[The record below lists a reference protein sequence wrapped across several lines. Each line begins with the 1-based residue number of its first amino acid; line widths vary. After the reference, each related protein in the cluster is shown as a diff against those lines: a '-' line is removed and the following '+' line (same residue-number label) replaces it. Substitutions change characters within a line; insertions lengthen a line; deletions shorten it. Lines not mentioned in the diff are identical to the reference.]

1 MTSRS
6 YPRDGQVPATVGECW
21 RNRLTSVWRVDRL
34 PARGR
39 AAVARL
45 GQRRSGGDIMKWS
58 RLLALVLVAVAP
70 TVVTAEAAEAAL
82 PTVVASCGMV
92 ITSSVKLAN
101 DLSCDSET
109 ALGISPPLGHG
120 IIVDLGGH
128 TVAATNTSFAV
139 ASQTAGTHAT
149 VRNGRIAGGL
159 FDIGGGASHALFQNL
174 VLDGQGTDETGEGV
188 AVVVDTVE
196 VKSCQFINGATVGGR
211 LASLRVRTST
221 FIGNGT
227 SSPAIDVTNP
237 SAGSLVDLFRNR
249 ISGYDT
255 GISVAG
261 DVDTD
266 LKIRD
271 NHVIGAVTGLR
282 IGGAAAAGTITG
294 SVTGN
299 HVDEG
304 RGDGILIGDG
314 SAALFQSNHV
324 KRNGADGIHIDPTG
338 GAPIN
343 VTLTN
348 NVANQNAALGIDAPA
363 SDPPNVII
371 TDGGSNRAR
380 RNLGGQCTNIAC

>member
-1 MTSRS
+1 
-6 YPRDGQVPATVGECW
+6 
-21 RNRLTSVWRVDRL
+21 
-34 PARGR
+34 
-39 AAVARL
+39 
-45 GQRRSGGDIMKWS
+45 MKWS
-58 RLLALVLVAVAP
+58 RLVAVVLVAVAP
-70 TVVTAEAAEAAL
+70 AVVTAQAAEAAL

-101 DLSCDSET
+101 DLTCDSEP
-109 ALGISPPLGHG
+109 ALDIAPPLGHG
-120 IIVDLGGH
+120 IVVDLGGH
-128 TVAATNTSFAV
+128 TVTATNTSFAV
-139 ASQTAGTHAT
+139 ASQTVGAHAT
-149 VRNGRIAGGL
+149 VKNGRIAGGL
-159 FDIGGGASHALFQNL
+159 FDIGDGATSHALFQKL
-174 VLDGQGTDETGEGV
+174 VLDGQGTDETGEGF
-188 AVVVDTVE
+188 AVYADTVE
-196 VKSCQFINGATVGGR
+196 MKGCQFINGARVGAQM
-211 LASLRVRTST
+211 ASLRLLTST

-227 SSPAIDVTNP
+227 SSPAIDVTSP
-237 SAGSLVDLFRNR
+237 ISGSLVDLFRNR

-299 HVDEG
+299 HVDDG

-324 KRNGADGIHIDPTG
+324 TRNGADGIHVDPTG

-348 NVANQNAALGIDAPA
+348 NVANQNAAIGIDAPA